1 MTLEGEQ
8 LMAREAEEKGAQKRN
23 QVGKKRRQ
31 AVKDKKGGNAHMG
44 QGGGSPNQ
52 NKARDLQ
59 RHLLRAPDRD
69 FFRQK
74 IAGTSLHFGKHP
86 HQIFTQNPDRDQLHP
101 TQKENG
107 HRQC

>member
-23 QVGKKRRQ
+23 RVGKKRRLALQ
-31 AVKDKKGGNAHMG
+31 HKKAGNAHMG
-44 QGGGSPNQ
+44 QGGRCSDQ
-52 NKARDLQ
+52 NKTRSLQ
-59 RHLLRAPDRD
+59 RPLLCAPDRD